1 MPQYVH
7 PNLDDC
13 EFLAPRQVNVDPTT
27 SKVTKTLVWKPEEI
41 TLLLEYLSVNF
52 YQWQYNKRDLYKWL
66 SKVVFQDNDDNRTV
80 NRMELE
86 SENKETDHE
95 DEVEE
100 EDKDDIVE
108 DLDEECSEMSEEHVK
123 VKEPSSIKKPER
135 IWTIEQEI
143 LLMELMKQHIN
154 EYIKGQY
161 ECLKRIRENHFPQ
174 FSVRNV
180 TCKAYNLSN
189 LYKLGK
195 KSRKNKDEKKE
206 QELWA
211 KADEFYPLVDKIKQS
226 IKNWTIE
233 DDILLMN
240 VLKDHVDEY
249 VENRKECLKRINENY
264 FPTKSVK
271 KITDQLES
279 LSPRCLK
286 NKKARLNMK
295 DATEKDRELW
305 SITDEVFQLIPKKR
319 KELANKVNKVP
330 PKPRKKISKT
340 LLLPKTLKERYR
352 ISFDHQNLFNQGQ
365 ETANVEWPESSDS
378 DSKSPK
384 YDNKAEQLLFKPK

>member
-66 SKVVFQDNDDNRTV
+66 SKVVFQDKYSHLKIYSQWTRLHQKYDKERRKT
-80 NRMELE
+80 
-86 SENKETDHE
+86 ENNW
-95 DEVEE
+95 
-100 EDKDDIVE
+100 IYF
-108 DLDEECSEMSEEHVK
+108 
-123 VKEPSSIKKPER
+123 KKPER

-143 LLMELMKQHIN
+143 LLMELMKQHID

-226 IKNWTIE
+226 RKNWTIE

-279 LSPRCLK
+279 LSPRSHK

-295 DATEKDRELW
+295 DVTEKDRELW

-384 YDNKAEQLLFKPK
+384 YVNKAEQLLFKPK